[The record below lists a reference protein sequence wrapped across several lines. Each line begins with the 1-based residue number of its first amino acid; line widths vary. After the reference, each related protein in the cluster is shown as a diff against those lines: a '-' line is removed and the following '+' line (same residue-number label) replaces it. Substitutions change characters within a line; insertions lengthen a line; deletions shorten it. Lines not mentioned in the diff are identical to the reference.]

1 MIVKRFVG
9 DSAEVALYRAKAE
22 LGDDAIILSSGP
34 TRDVWWRFWQRRYQ
48 VLVAADV
55 GKREKAHE
63 EPRPEPR
70 VMAVPISVPPA
81 AVPLREAPPAPLVQ
95 ANPNPPVADPAPDPF
110 RDQVVDM
117 LKVMDQRLQT
127 LTTGAERPDRGLI
140 DRLEAAEIG
149 PVLAQE
155 LALAVAQSGSA
166 DPDRALL
173 DEVVKVIGQPSPV
186 SLRDGVILTAVGPTG
201 SGKTTTLAKL
211 AAHFTLVQQKSVLL
225 VTTDT
230 FRVAAAEQLK
240 TFALILGIPLEVAA
254 RPQDLEQVVAR
265 SDHDVILVDTAG
277 RSPFHD
283 LHVAEIQSMV
293 RAARTKELLVVLPA
307 TMRADAMVHA
317 AKRFAGNIPDAKLC
331 FTKLDESEW
340 PGAMITAAAE
350 LHWPLSY
357 FADGQDVPE
366 DIAIADPVRLAN
378 WLLKG
383 EDLGG

>member
-1 MIVKRFVG
+1 VIVKRFVG

-22 LGDDAIILSSGP
+22 LGEDAIILSSGP

-48 VLVAADV
+48 VLVAADM
-55 GKREKAHE
+55 GKRDR
-63 EPRPEPR
+63 PRFGARGAP
-70 VMAVPISVPPA
+70 APA
-81 AVPLREAPPAPLVQ
+81 AVPPAPVLAPVVQAPPAP
-95 ANPNPPVADPAPDPF
+95 PPAPVEPAPDPF

-117 LKVMDQRLQT
+117 LRTMDQRLQT
-127 LTTGAERPDRGLI
+127 LTTGSERPDRGLV
-140 DRLEAAEIG
+140 DRLEAAG
-149 PVLAQE
+149 VGAVLAQE
-155 LALAVAQSGSA
+155 LALAVAQSGSD
-166 DPDRALL
+166 DPDRALT
-173 DEVVKVIGQPSPV
+173 DAVVQILGEPAPV
-186 SLRDGVILTAVGPTG
+186 SLRDRVILTAVGPTG

-254 RPQDLEQVVAR
+254 RPQDLDQVVDRANQ
-265 SDHDVILVDTAG
+265 DIILVDTAG

-293 RAARTKELLVVLPA
+293 RAARTKELLIVLPA
-307 TMRADAMVHA
+307 TMRAESMVHSA
-317 AKRFAGNIPDAKLC
+317 RRFAGSLPDARLC
-331 FTKLDESEW
+331 FTKLDESQW

-350 LHWPLSY
+350 LGWPLAY

-366 DIAIADPVRLAN
+366 DIAIADPRRLAA